1 LRIKLCFSKI
11 KAMHWL
17 YYGGRLFTRVLLFLF
32 TRFKVKGKENIPSQ
46 GPLLIVVNH
55 LNLADPPIIGVS
67 VDRKAMFLA
76 KEELF
81 RSKLSGYVVRNYG
94 AFPVR
99 RGGMNKDA
107 LRKSAQLLAQ
117 GMALI
122 IFPEGRR
129 SLSAQLEEA
138 LSGAAL
144 IAVRNGVPIL
154 PIGIAGTEK
163 IKGIVWW
170 LRRPKIVVNIGCPF
184 SLPPANGK
192 LTRVELTQLTHS
204 IMEHIAELLPAEYR
218 GDYGGEK
225 SGKHKR

>member
-1 LRIKLCFSKI
+1 
-11 KAMHWL
+11 MHWV
-17 YYGGRLFTRVLLFLF
+17 YYGGRFLTRVLLFLF
-32 TRFKVKGKENIPSQ
+32 THWRVRGKENIPGH

-67 VDRKAMFLA
+67 INRKVMFLA

-81 RSKLSGYVVRNYG
+81 RPGLSGYIVRNYG

-99 RGGMNKDA
+99 RSGMNKEA
-107 LRKSAQLLAQ
+107 MRKSEQLLAQ

-122 IFPEGRR
+122 MFPEGRR
-129 SLSAQLEEA
+129 SQGAQLESA

-144 IAVRNGVPIL
+144 IAARNGVPIL

-163 IKGIVWW
+163 LKGITWW
-170 LRRPKIVVNIGCPF
+170 LRRPEITVNIGSPF
-184 SLPPANGK
+184 YLSPVNGK
-192 LTRVELTQLTHS
+192 LTRVKLIEFTHS

-218 GDYGGEK
+218 GDYGSQK
-225 SGKHKR
+225 IGKR

>member
-1 LRIKLCFSKI
+1 
-11 KAMHWL
+11 MHWV
-17 YYGGRLFTRVLLFLF
+17 YYGGRFLTRVLLFLF
-32 TRFKVKGKENIPSQ
+32 THWRVRGKENIPGQ

-67 VDRKAMFLA
+67 INRKVMFLA

-81 RSKLSGYVVRNYG
+81 RPGLSGYIVRNYG

-99 RGGMNKDA
+99 RSGMNKEA
-107 LRKSAQLLAQ
+107 MRKSEQLLAQ

-122 IFPEGRR
+122 MFPEGRR
-129 SLSAQLEEA
+129 SQGAQLESA

-144 IAVRNGVPIL
+144 IAARNGVPIL

-163 IKGIVWW
+163 LKGITWW
-170 LRRPKIVVNIGCPF
+170 LRRPEITVNIGSPF
-184 SLPPANGK
+184 YLSPVNGK
-192 LTRVELTQLTHS
+192 LTRVKLIEFTHS

-218 GDYGGEK
+218 GDYGSQK
-225 SGKHKR
+225 IGKR